1 MCRIESLCCAEH
13 TGFFMESRF
22 LVVKKQIG
30 DGDKY
35 LKLYFKIGRKQV
47 DCMFVAGLMDMGVQA
62 VIKK

>member
-1 MCRIESLCCAEH
+1 
-13 TGFFMESRF
+13 MESRF

-35 LKLYFKIGRKQV
+35 LKLYFKIGRKHV